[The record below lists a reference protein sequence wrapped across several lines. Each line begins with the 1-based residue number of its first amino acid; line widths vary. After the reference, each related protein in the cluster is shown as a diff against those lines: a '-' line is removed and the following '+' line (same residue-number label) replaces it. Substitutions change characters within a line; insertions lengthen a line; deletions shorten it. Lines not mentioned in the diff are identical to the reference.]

1 MPSRTLTDEA
11 RQTLARFEAVTDVAG
26 TDCVIDDEFDR
37 AIVLVAPSDMAQA
50 IGPGGQTVREVESE
64 LGRTVKL
71 VEDAETPTDFVANA
85 LAPAAV
91 LNVTISENADTVA
104 YAEVAEADVGVAIGE
119 DGRNIEA
126 ARTMAQRHFDLDD
139 VELA

>member
-11 RQTLARFEAVTDVAG
+11 RRTLALFEEVTDVAAI
-26 TDCVIDDEFDR
+26 DCVIDEEFDR
-37 AIVLVAPSDMAQA
+37 AIVLVEPADMAQA
-50 IGPGGQTVREVESE
+50 IGPGGQNVEAVEEE
-64 LGRTVKL
+64 LGRPVKL
-71 VEDAETPTDFVANA
+71 VEDADAKSDFVANA

-91 LNVTISENADTVA
+91 LNVTVSENDDTVA

-126 ARTMAQRHFDLDD
+126 ARRMARRHHDLDG

>member
-11 RQTLARFEAVTDVAG
+11 RRTLALFEATTDVSG
-26 TDCVIDDEFDR
+26 LDCVIDDEFER
-37 AIVLVAPSDMAQA
+37 AIVLVSPSDMAQA
-50 IGPGGQTVREVESE
+50 IGPGGQNVQAVEAE
-64 LGRTVKL
+64 LDRTVKL
-71 VEDAETPTDFVANA
+71 VEDADTKTDFVANA

-91 LNVTISENADTVA
+91 LNVTISENDDTVA
-104 YAEVAEADVGVAIGE
+104 YVEVAEADVGVAIGQ

-126 ARTMAQRHFDLDD
+126 ARTMAERHFDLDD

>member
-11 RQTLARFEAVTDVAG
+11 RRTLALFEETTDVSG
-26 TDCVIDDEFDR
+26 VDCVIDDEYDR
-37 AIVLVAPSDMAQA
+37 AIVLVPPADMAQA
-50 IGPGGQTVREVESE
+50 IGPGGQNVRAVEEE
-64 LGRTVKL
+64 LGRDVKL
-71 VEDAETPTDFVANA
+71 VEDADTKTDFVANA

-91 LNVTISENADTVA
+91 LNVTISENDDIVA

-126 ARTMAQRHFDLDD
+126 ARVMAQRHFDLAD

>member
-11 RQTLARFEAVTDVAG
+11 RRTLALFEETTDVSG
-26 TDCVIDDEFDR
+26 VDCVIDEAFDR
-37 AIVLVAPSDMAQA
+37 AIVLVPPADMAQA
-50 IGPGGQTVREVESE
+50 IGPGGQNVQAVEEE
-64 LGRTVKL
+64 LGRPVKL
-71 VEDAETPTDFVANA
+71 VEDADTPTDFVANA

-91 LNVTISENADTVA
+91 LNVTISENDDTVA
-104 YAEVAEADVGVAIGE
+104 YVEVAEADVGVAIGE

-126 ARTMAQRHFDLDD
+126 ARVMAERHFDLDD